1 MFRSGTL
8 RQTPQ
13 GCLWSSLQQSSEGLG
28 NPPQHHLQ
36 QSGIPED
43 MAVPRVVP
51 GSENP
56 VGGEIQ
62 GSSKGTLRCLEL
74 DAVAEGSMKVSRDTN
89 LYRFTQLYV

>member
-1 MFRSGTL
+1 MVQPATEFRRS
-8 RQTPQ
+8 R
-13 GCLWSSLQQSSEGLG
+13 E
-28 NPPQHHLQ
+28 PPTA
-36 QSGIPED
+36 SP
-43 MAVPRVVP
+43 ATVPRVVP
-51 GSENP
+51 GSESP